1 MKGGACCIRFYE
13 AAQRHKNVMNI
24 LVVGAV
30 VCDIAA
36 KPVGADAI
44 EKRRI
49 EIDSLNISGGG
60 DANNASIDL
69 ATFGEQVR
77 IVSKVG
83 NDFLGSMLTEQL
95 QTKGVDTRYL
105 LRDPETET
113 TAAILMLGPGGSS
126 TISARRNGA
135 CDTICEKDVP
145 DEALEWAD
153 HLHVV
158 NVLNMPMLDG
168 EGLAELFRRAH
179 AHGITTSMDMK
190 RPRKLHDEPLAC
202 IKEALPHCDVFLP
215 SDHEIEYVTGL
226 TDPVQATEFL
236 RPFAP
241 KLFVMKRGAEGVYV
255 TDFSSSFTQPSL
267 YEGTPVDVVGAGD
280 AFSSTF
286 VASWKNGYTLEDC
299 ARLASNASAHVLSKI
314 GTTAGMCSRK
324 ELIDDLNRRGYHISN
339 K

>member
-1 MKGGACCIRFYE
+1 MK
-13 AAQRHKNVMNI
+13 I

-36 KPVGADAI
+36 KPVGPDAI

-69 ATFGEQVR
+69 ATFGEEVR

-83 NDFLGSMLTEQL
+83 DDFLGSMLTDQL
-95 QTKGVDTRYL
+95 RKKGVDTRYL
-105 LRDPETET
+105 IHDPDMET
-113 TAAILMLGPGGSS
+113 TAAVLMLGPGGSS
-126 TISARRNGA
+126 TISARKNGA
-135 CDTICEKDVP
+135 CDTICEKDIP
-145 DEALEWAD
+145 DEALDWAD

-158 NVLNMPMLDG
+158 NVLNMPQLDG
-168 EGLAELFRRAH
+168 HGLAELFRRAH

-190 RPRKLHDEPLAC
+190 RPRKPHDEPLSC
-202 IKEALPHCDVFLP
+202 IREALPHCDVFLP
-215 SDHEIEYVTGL
+215 SDQEIEYVTGL
-226 TDPVQATEFL
+226 TDPQQVTEYL
-236 RPFAP
+236 RSFAP
-241 KLFVMKRGAEGVYV
+241 KLFVMKRGAQGVYV

-286 VASWKNGYTLEDC
+286 VASWKNRYSLEEC
-299 ARLASNASAHVLSKI
+299 ARIASNASAHVLSRI
-314 GTTAGMCSRK
+314 GTTAGMCSK
-324 ELIDDLNRRGYHISN
+324 EELIDDLGRRGYHISI